1 MQTIPAKRSQHR
13 HMRALK
19 PRTEGTAFAQVTDH
33 RGWVSGLRFSSG
45 DWFVSVRL
53 ERGKCGGFG
62 WVKHNSA
69 RHTPTATPETGNRM
83 SPKRVRLTLRS
94 AWSVYCLGRKSC
106 RAELLSSYLSVPD
119 SAPAKPPNPCRHPER
134 SSRSLRPGR
143 SEGSLTVRGRRRAG
157 GMWAASLSPP
167 PPITFSDSSL
177 RAAPPSPARRS
188 VQNDSVF
195 FG

>member
-1 MQTIPAKRSQHR
+1 
-13 HMRALK
+13 
-19 PRTEGTAFAQVTDH
+19 
-33 RGWVSGLRFSSG
+33 
-45 DWFVSVRL
+45 
-53 ERGKCGGFG
+53 
-62 WVKHNSA
+62 
-69 RHTPTATPETGNRM
+69 M

-157 GMWAASLSPP
+157 GMWTASLSPP

-195 FG
+195 LDRRGLRRVSGPPQLLFEFRPQSADTFRAGSGHPTEAGAKEGVFLFTLEL